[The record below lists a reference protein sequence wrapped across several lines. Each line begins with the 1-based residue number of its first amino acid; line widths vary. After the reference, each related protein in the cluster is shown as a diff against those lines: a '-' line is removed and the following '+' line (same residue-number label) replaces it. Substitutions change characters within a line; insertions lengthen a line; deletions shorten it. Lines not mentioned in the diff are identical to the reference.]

1 MCYTRSFQT
10 DEKSKKL
17 KLFLFSFLS
26 VAGISEFYDYHQ
38 KTCLKCEYFFAVGT
52 ENLLWKT
59 QFQLKSVMKLFMNI
73 GKICRSVCRGK
84 NLGAENLEII
94 FEWTESK
101 NKK

>member
-52 ENLLWKT
+52 ENLL
-59 QFQLKSVMKLFMNI
+59 
-73 GKICRSVCRGK
+73 
-84 NLGAENLEII
+84 
-94 FEWTESK
+94 
-101 NKK
+101 